1 MASFI
6 APSQPRHVSTALDV
20 VILAAGQGKR
30 MHSAL
35 PKVLH
40 PLAGKPIVGHVID
53 AVQTLAPRT
62 ICVVYGHGG
71 EPVRE
76 ALHRPGLAF
85 ALQDPPRGTGDAV
98 RAALPS
104 LPRDGV
110 TMVVLG
116 DVPLVRADELARLA
130 EAARR
135 GHVGLL
141 TARVPDPRGLGPH
154 PARRGR
160 AGARDRRGARR
171 HAGAACDRRDQHRRD
186 GDADR
191 PPRALGRGAPRGQR
205 AGRVLPDR
213 RDRDGGRRGHRGRG
227 AARRRRARR
236 ARHQRSP
243 AARRVRAHPAAPSR
257 RGAAA
262 RGDVDRRSR
271 PLRPARHAHLRARRA
286 HRRRL
291 RVRGRRRCSAT
302 ASASARTACCAT

>member
-1 MASFI
+1 MAGACQFAGQTYARTLRQAERPRLARSPAVSWRASS

-62 ICVVYGHGG
+62 ICVV
-71 EPVRE
+71 VRPRRR
-76 ALHRPGLAF
+76 AGARGACSRPGLAF

-110 TMVVLG
+110 TMVVLRR
-116 DVPLVRADELARLA
+116 RAAGAGRRAR
-130 EAARR
+130 
-135 GHVGLL
+135 
-141 TARVPDPRGLGPH
+141 
-154 PARRGR
+154 PARRGGAPRPRRPPDRAGPGPARARARRARRCR

-186 GDADR
+186 GDADG
-191 PPRALGRGAPRGQR
+191 PPRALGRGA
-205 AGRVLPDR
+205 
-213 RDRDGGRRGHRGRG
+213 
-227 AARRRRARR
+227 RARTTPR
-236 ARHQRSP
+236 AS
-243 AARRVRAHPAAPSR
+243 
-257 RGAAA
+257 
-262 RGDVDRRSR
+262 
-271 PLRPARHAHLRARRA
+271 
-286 HRRRL
+286 
-291 RVRGRRRCSAT
+291 T
-302 ASASARTACCAT
+302 T